1 MRSTSSSRLIASPLI
16 LQPITPP
23 KHKPSKPIF
32 LTTTTPKT
40 LTLICRIENRPTTNK
55 TTMDN
60 PKSNKPTR
68 TRNPRKSSYGTS
80 RRSIIK
86 KSFSQEQV
94 MFTGP
99 LSDDP
104 IIAIIGGGMS
114 GLVCALNLEK
124 RGIRSTV
131 FDTVGQFFPFFA
143 LFLIY
148 STI

>member
-1 MRSTSSSRLIASPLI
+1 
-16 LQPITPP
+16 
-23 KHKPSKPIF
+23 
-32 LTTTTPKT
+32 
-40 LTLICRIENRPTTNK
+40 
-55 TTMDN
+55 MDN
-60 PKSNKPTR
+60 PKPNKPTR

-131 FDTVGQFFPFFA
+131 FDTVEKLKKRKRAESFSPRRDN
-143 LFLIY
+143 
-148 STI
+148 T